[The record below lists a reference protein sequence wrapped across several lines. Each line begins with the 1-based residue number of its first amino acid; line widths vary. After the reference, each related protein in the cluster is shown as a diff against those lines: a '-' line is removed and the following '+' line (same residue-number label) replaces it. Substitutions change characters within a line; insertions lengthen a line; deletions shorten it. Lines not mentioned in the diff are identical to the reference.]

1 MVLVKDRRQAN
12 PAMEKLEKWGAASR
26 PAGNLVIGSRR
37 SLHWPSCTRRDRPNR
52 FLGNSREIIC
62 VGILTKNEA
71 VSSKDAKLLFLGTG
85 GDE

>member
-1 MVLVKDRRQAN
+1 VAQVSGYAMVLVKDRRQAN

-26 PAGNLVIGSRR
+26 PASNLVIGSRG

-62 VGILTKNEA
+62 VGIL
-71 VSSKDAKLLFLGTG
+71 
-85 GDE
+85 